1 MEKYVCE
8 CCGGQI
14 DRVKM
19 QCKYCGTQYKENYDR
34 PIRIET
40 FTNPVRTFS
49 ACVEVESKEN
59 AEYAIKALANEL
71 SKVIPSVMEVRT
83 EYDPRI
89 MTNRVYGR
97 IKVIQPVNVSDI

>member
-1 MEKYVCE
+1 MCE

-19 QCKYCGTQYKENYDR
+19 QCKYCGTQYREEFDR

-40 FTNPVRTFS
+40 FRNPVRTFS
-49 ACVEVESKEN
+49 ACVEVDSKVN
-59 AEYAIKALANEL
+59 AEYAIKVLANEL
-71 SKVIPSVMEVRT
+71 SEVIPSVMEVRT
-83 EYDPRI
+83 EYDPRM